1 MVGHNLTEPP
11 RGHAQRSLERESPA
25 LYDFFVFPAKANV
38 AFTRMDK
45 ENSFEKI
52 NRAIIGLLAL
62 FMVPVASQAEGT
74 PEALAKPHDFVDL
87 VTYCDSCHGTDGI
100 SVIPVVPIIAGFS
113 EEGFLN
119 TIDSYRDGERVA
131 DEYHNPGEPETVMND
146 IANALTDEEVSALA
160 KYYSERKFK
169 PAYQPADP
177 EKARRGAILHKQS
190 CEKCHPQNGTEAVED
205 STILAGQWMP
215 YLRRQFDTI
224 LSKRRRVPRSMDR
237 RVKKLSPQDIDDL
250 LHFYALEGDKIHGP
264 PSESR
269 EL

>member
-1 MVGHNLTEPP
+1 MSS
-11 RGHAQRSLERESPA
+11 AI
-25 LYDFFVFPAKANV
+25 YDFFVFPAKAS
-38 AFTRMDK
+38 ARYTRMSK
-45 ENSFEKI
+45 ENRSEKV
-52 NRAIIGLLAL
+52 NSAIIGLLAL
-62 FMVPVASQAEGT
+62 FMAPVASQPEGT

-100 SVIPVVPIIAGFS
+100 SVIPDVPIIGGFS

-119 TIDSYRDGERVA
+119 TIDAYRDGERVA
-131 DEYHNPGEPETVMND
+131 IEYHNPGEPETVMND
-146 IANALTDEEVSALA
+146 IAKALTDEEVSALA

-190 CEKCHPQNGTEAVED
+190 CERCHSENGTEAVED

-215 YLRRQFDTI
+215 YLRRQFDNI
-224 LSKRRRVPRSMDR
+224 LSKKRQVPRSMYR
-237 RVKKLSPQDIDDL
+237 RVKKLSPQDIDEL

-264 PSESR
+264 PSESG

>member
-1 MVGHNLTEPP
+1 MPAIVS
-11 RGHAQRSLERESPA
+11 HAQRSLEEGSPA
-25 LYDFFVFPAKANV
+25 LYDFFVFPAKAS
-38 AFTRMDK
+38 ARFTRMSK
-45 ENSFEKI
+45 ENSFEKVSS
-52 NRAIIGLLAL
+52 AILGLLAL
-62 FMVPVASQAEGT
+62 FMAPVASQAEGT

-100 SVIPVVPIIAGFS
+100 SVIPFVPIIAGFS

-119 TIDSYRDGERVA
+119 TIDAYRDGERVA

-146 IANALTDEEVSALA
+146 IAKALTDEEVSALA

-190 CEKCHPQNGTEAVED
+190 CERCHPENGAKAVAD

-215 YLRRQFDTI
+215 YLRRQFDNI
-224 LSKRRRVPRSMDR
+224 LSKKRWVPRSMYR

-250 LHFYALEGDKIHGP
+250 LHFYALEGDKIHGA
-264 PSESR
+264 PSESG

>member
-1 MVGHNLTEPP
+1 MT
-11 RGHAQRSLERESPA
+11 RGRRRHVQTVHDL
-25 LYDFFVFPAKANV
+25 FVFPAKAS
-38 AFTRMDK
+38 ARFTLMSK
-45 ENSFEKI
+45 GYNSEKV
-52 NRAIIGLLAL
+52 NSAILGLLAL
-62 FMVPVASQAEGT
+62 FMAPISAQAEGT

-100 SVIPVVPIIAGFS
+100 SVIPFVPIIAGFT

-119 TIDSYRDGERVA
+119 TIDAYRDGERVA

-190 CEKCHPQNGTEAVED
+190 CERCHPENGAKAVAD

-215 YLRRQFDTI
+215 YLRRQFDNI
-224 LSKRRRVPRSMDR
+224 LSKKRRVPRSMYR
-237 RVKKLSPQDIDDL
+237 RVKKLSPQDIDEL
-250 LHFYALEGDKIHGP
+250 LHFYALEGDKIHGA
-264 PSESR
+264 PSESGN
-269 EL
+269 L